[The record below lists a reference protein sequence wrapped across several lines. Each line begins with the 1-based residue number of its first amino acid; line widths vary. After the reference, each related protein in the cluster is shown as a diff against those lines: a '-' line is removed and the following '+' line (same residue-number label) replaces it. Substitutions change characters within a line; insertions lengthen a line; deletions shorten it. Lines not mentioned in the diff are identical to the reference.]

1 MAKQSPIENRARSG
15 GKYSA
20 MLGAGVCLGALAS
33 LAIAAGTSTA
43 LAAPPTSVTS
53 ATSATS
59 AAPPVYAASAP
70 QEKKDYLT
78 EAEADHIRD
87 AETTNDRVK
96 LYISYAA
103 DRLKKFQYEA
113 SRTVAE
119 RKREE
124 TLNGLLNAYS
134 GCVDDA
140 ADLLNLGI
148 DKGADIREA
157 LKDMVTQGNE
167 FLAALDKI
175 KKDGGP
181 ELDIYKDTLDDAI
194 EATQDAV
201 KEAEAAQKSY
211 TPPVRR
217 KPA

>member
-1 MAKQSPIENRARSG
+1 MAKQSPIENGARSG
-15 GKYSA
+15 RKYSA
-20 MLGAGVCLGALAS
+20 MLGAAVCVGALAS
-33 LAIAAGTSTA
+33 LVMAAGAA
-43 LAAPPTSVTS
+43 LAEPPTSVTS
-53 ATSATS
+53 VNLGFS
-59 AAPPVYAASAP
+59 AAPSEYAASAP

-87 AETTNDRVK
+87 AETPNDRVK

-103 DRLKKFQYEA
+103 DRLKKFQYEI
-113 SRTVAE
+113 SRTVQE
-119 RKREE
+119 RKRAE

-157 LKDMVTQGNE
+157 LKDMVTQGKE
-167 FLAALDKI
+167 FLAALGKI
-175 KKDGGP
+175 KDDGGP
-181 ELDIYKDTLDDAI
+181 EMDIYKDTLDDAI

-201 KEAEAAQKSY
+201 KEAETAQKSY

>member
-1 MAKQSPIENRARSG
+1 MAKQSPIENGARSG
-15 GKYSA
+15 RKYSA
-20 MLGAGVCLGALAS
+20 MLGAAVCVGALAS
-33 LAIAAGTSTA
+33 LAMAAEASAA
-43 LAAPPTSVTS
+43 LAEPPAPVTSV
-53 ATSATS
+53 AS
-59 AAPPVYAASAP
+59 AAPSEYAAAAP

-87 AETTNDRVK
+87 AETPNDRVK
-96 LYISYAA
+96 LYISYAS
-103 DRLKKFQYEA
+103 DRLKKFQYEI
-113 SRTVAE
+113 SRTVQE
-119 RKREE
+119 RKRAE

-157 LKDMVTQGNE
+157 LKDMVTQGKE

-175 KKDGGP
+175 KDDGGP
-181 ELDIYKDTLDDAI
+181 EMDIYKDTLDDAI

-201 KEAEAAQKSY
+201 KEAETAQKSY

>member
-1 MAKQSPIENRARSG
+1 MAKPSRIENG
-15 GKYSA
+15 A
-20 MLGAGVCLGALAS
+20 MRPVKHFVLLGAVACVSALGPMT
-33 LAIAAGTSTA
+33 AAWAMPVAMASTA
-43 LAAPPTSVTS
+43 VDAA
-53 ATSATS
+53 
-59 AAPPVYAASAP
+59 AP

-78 EAEADHIRD
+78 DAEADRIRD
-87 AETTNDRVK
+87 AETPNDRVK

-103 DRLKKFQYEA
+103 DRLKKFQYEI
-113 SRTVAE
+113 SRTVTE

-124 TLNGLLNAYS
+124 TLNGLLNAYA

-140 ADLLNLGI
+140 ADLLNLEI
-148 DKGADIREA
+148 DKGSDIREA
-157 LKDMVTQGNE
+157 LKEMVTQGKD

-175 KKDGGP
+175 QQANGP
-181 ELDIYKDTLDDAI
+181 ELDIYKETLEDAI
-194 EATQDAV
+194 EGTQDAV

>member
-1 MAKQSPIENRARSG
+1 MMRLG
-15 GKYSA
+15 
-20 MLGAGVCLGALAS
+20 MLGAVASVGALAS
-33 LAIAAGTSTA
+33 LMAAGASAAAAASSAAAAMSSAAATRA
-43 LAAPPTSVTS
+43 IFAAAP
-53 ATSATS
+53 
-59 AAPPVYAASAP
+59 P

-78 EAEADHIRD
+78 DAEADRIRD
-87 AETTNDRVK
+87 AETPNERVK
-96 LYISYAA
+96 LYISYAS

-140 ADLLNLGI
+140 ADLLSLEI

-157 LKDMVTQGNE
+157 LKEMVTQGKE

-175 KKDGGP
+175 QRAGGP
-181 ELDIYKDTLDDAI
+181 ELDIYKDTLEDAI
-194 EATQDAV
+194 EGTQDAV
-201 KEAEAAQKSY
+201 KEAETAQKSY